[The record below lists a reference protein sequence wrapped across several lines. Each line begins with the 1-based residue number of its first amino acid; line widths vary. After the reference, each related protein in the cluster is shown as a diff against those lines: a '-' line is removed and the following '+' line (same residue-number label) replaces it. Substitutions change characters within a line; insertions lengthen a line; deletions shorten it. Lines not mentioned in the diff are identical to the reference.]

1 MHFSTIPVNSTVSS
15 LTEIIWILFLDVVR
29 SKDARIRIL
38 EEELKA
44 ADNEKLTLMHEKETA
59 VKEVQNDFIIIRK
72 DCIQLEYQNL
82 VLHLQSD
89 ICSHPNI
96 EF

>member
-1 MHFSTIPVNSTVSS
+1 M
-15 LTEIIWILFLDVVR
+15 R

>member
-1 MHFSTIPVNSTVSS
+1 M
-15 LTEIIWILFLDVVR
+15 R

-59 VKEVQNDFIIIRK
+59 EKEVQCDFIIIWK
-72 DCIQLEYQNL
+72 DCMLLEYQNL
-82 VLHLQSD
+82 VLQFIYAVTITLSFKHYPSSLFKD
-89 ICSHPNI
+89 APLK
-96 EF
+96 

>member
-1 MHFSTIPVNSTVSS
+1 M
-15 LTEIIWILFLDVVR
+15 R

-72 DCIQLEYQNL
+72 DCILLEYQNL
-82 VLHLQSD
+82 VIHLQSD
-89 ICSHPNI
+89 IYAVTITLSFKHYPSSL
-96 EF
+96 FKDAPLK